1 MRTLHFGL
9 RVSDL
14 ENSLTFYQ
22 ALGYEVVGEVPETPI
37 GRLVMLRLPDDE
49 FVSIELVYDPST
61 PLEPGNALSHLAVHV
76 QNMGETLGRLAEH
89 GLDAE
94 QGIKQ
99 DDGMWTAFLTDP
111 DGLKIELVQWSTGHP
126 AGLSA
131 ADWAGSDS

>member
-1 MRTLHFGL
+1 MRTLHFGV

-14 ENSLTFYQ
+14 ENSLTFYK

-37 GRLVMLRLPDDE
+37 GHLVMLQLPDDE
-49 FVSIELVYDPST
+49 FVSIELVDDPST
-61 PLEPGNALSHLAVHV
+61 PIEPGNALSHLAVHV
-76 QNMGETLGRLAEH
+76 QDMGATLGRLAEH

-94 QGIKQ
+94 QGMKQ

-111 DGLKIELVQWSTGHP
+111 DGLRIELVQWTTGHP

-131 ADWAGSDS
+131 ADWAGSGS